1 MSALLDRFVA
11 NKSPNKR
18 LLLFELKIKEMT
30 VVVRGERCR
39 VLVDGKWVEADV
51 VRVRKDRIYASYG
64 DEKKRTGSFPPRNV
78 WKKKKLI
85 KRQRGGGVREVI
97 NTPRHHLGR
106 RRPSIDC
113 VYPGEIACTKKPAGF
128 CQLIDFMKHV
138 PCRFMSSQTTSV
150 YSLTTHFAHD
160 LLDTTK
166 DWFQDPKEFELLCP
180 NLGVSPFLHPARHS
194 VPCVYLYESDTSDL
208 SLLLRQLYCD
218 VVQARDAAANPG
230 LPKEVL
236 QRRWIMAAV
245 WHISTMTSTI
255 NEKAHCRVPLMEEDM
270 RYKLLDEIS
279 ATCDGVF
286 PSLPLVCAPSTPC
299 EWWLGLNTGD
309 KRYTYKDI
317 LNPHVKLEVVVRLGD
332 ITKYDG
338 RPATGHRTAIV
349 NAANSLCLGG
359 GGVDGCIHRAAG
371 PDLLRECASLPLK
384 NSERERCLV
393 GEAVLTSGHR
403 LHTNHIIHAVGPRFS
418 LLLETMDEKND
429 NYKLL
434 CDAYRSIVRH
444 ADTCDLHE
452 LAIPLISNGIFRGK
466 QVPADVIRCGISALL
481 LSLREKVQRPSGM
494 TPHPV
499 HRVIIYG
506 FTQCEFQ
513 QINDAIVTLLP
524 ESELKKAASMLY
536 PLP

>member
-1 MSALLDRFVA
+1 MEEDEADQTSERRRSARGDRHT
-11 NKSPNKR
+11 SPPSGTQKAFHRLRVPGRNSMHEDTRR
-18 LLLFELKIKEMT
+18 LLSTHRLHETRALP
-30 VVVRGERCR
+30 VHV
-39 VLVDGKWVEADV
+39 
-51 VRVRKDRIYASYG
+51 AS
-64 DEKKRTGSFPPRNV
+64 D
-78 WKKKKLI
+78 
-85 KRQRGGGVREVI
+85 
-97 NTPRHHLGR
+97 H
-106 RRPSIDC
+106 
-113 VYPGEIACTKKPAGF
+113 
-128 CQLIDFMKHV
+128 
-138 PCRFMSSQTTSV
+138 TSV
-150 YSLTTHFAHD
+150 YSLTLQFAHN

-166 DWFQDPKEFELLCP
+166 NWFQDPKEFELLCP

-208 SLLLRQLYCD
+208 SLLLQQLYCD
-218 VVQARDAAANPG
+218 VFQARDAAANPG

-255 NEKAHCRVPLMEEDM
+255 NEKAHCRVPLMEEDV

-286 PSLPLVCAPSTPC
+286 PSLPLVCAPFTPC

-393 GEAVLTSGHR
+393 GEAVVTSGHR
-403 LHTNHIIHAVGPRFS
+403 LHTKTTS
-418 LLLETMDEKND
+418 STQW
-429 NYKLL
+429 
-434 CDAYRSIVRH
+434 
-444 ADTCDLHE
+444 DLAF
-452 LAIPLISNGIFRGK
+452 LDCSTRWM
-466 QVPADVIRCGISALL
+466 R
-481 LSLREKVQRPSGM
+481 RM
-494 TPHPV
+494 TSTSFCATPTA
-499 HRVIIYG
+499 R
-506 FTQCEFQ
+506 
-513 QINDAIVTLLP
+513 L
-524 ESELKKAASMLY
+524 
-536 PLP
+536 